1 MSNEIIIIIISGVT
15 LSILV
20 IMLVGNSLNRILTRV
35 RNLSS
40 RKNYISIKRQIALR
54 IAESTRELSAQKLG
68 ALIVVQ
74 KQNSLANFVNL
85 GVIINSDV
93 NVQLI
98 LAIFQKNSPLHDG
111 AIIIDRDKII
121 SASSYLPT
129 TNKKISSKYGSRH
142 RAAIGLS
149 EQYDALPIVVSE
161 TTGQISYATKG
172 TLIAVDDFMDLVNVI
187 YRHIGYSDSD
197 LRVTK
202 NAEH

>member
-1 MSNEIIIIIISGVT
+1 MSNEIVIIVISSVT

-20 IMLVGNSLNRILTRV
+20 VMLIGNSLNRILTRV
-35 RNLSS
+35 KNLSS